1 MRLRVT
7 AKGIIRVDD
16 RVLLVRKPD
25 GAWDLPGGRL
35 NPGETLKSAL
45 FREVQEE
52 IGVGVDIGDLVHLA
66 VRVKR
71 CRPRFFFMYMCSSR
85 APLADITLSE
95 EHVEARLFTTSQV
108 ERLDMK
114 DRYKKSV
121 RKAVARIRHRRVGRI
136 YDP

>member
-1 MRLRVT
+1 MRFRVT
-7 AKGIIRVDD
+7 AKGIINVDD
-16 RVLLVRKPD
+16 RVLLVRKRD

-35 NPGETLKSAL
+35 NPGENLKSAL
-45 FREVQEE
+45 IREAREE
-52 IGVGVDIGDLVHLA
+52 IGVGVDIGDLVHIA

-71 CRPRFFFMYMCSSR
+71 CRPRFFFIYMCSCH

-114 DRYKKSV
+114 GRYKKSV
-121 RKAVARIRHRRVGRI
+121 RKGAARIRHRRVRQDN
-136 YDP
+136 DP

>member
-7 AKGIIRVDD
+7 VKGIISVDD
-16 RVLLVRKPD
+16 RVLLVRKLN
-25 GAWDLPGGRL
+25 GTWDLPGGRL

-45 FREVQEE
+45 FREAREE
-52 IGVGVDIGDLVHLA
+52 IGVGVEIGDLVHLA

-71 CRPRFFFMYMCSSR
+71 CRPRFFFIYMCSSR

-121 RKAVARIRHRRVGRI
+121 RKGVARIRHRRVGRD